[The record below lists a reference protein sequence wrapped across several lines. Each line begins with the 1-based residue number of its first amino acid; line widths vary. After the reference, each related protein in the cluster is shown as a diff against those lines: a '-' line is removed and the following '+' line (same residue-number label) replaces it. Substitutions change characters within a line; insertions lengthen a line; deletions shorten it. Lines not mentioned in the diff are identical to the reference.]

1 MPENKILLIADALDV
16 ARIAISNQFKGIYEV
31 LEAADGK
38 TALDIIKKQAGELD
52 IILMNV
58 DLPEI
63 SGYEI
68 LDYMSESG
76 LISKIPVVAAS
87 FDINDEK
94 TALAK
99 GAWDFIDINTNSDT
113 LTIRTENVVNRIT
126 IAKITAQKAELD
138 AKTQALR
145 YLNDM
150 PTAFF
155 ALKLEN
161 GLLVS
166 DYCNKAFIS
175 DFGRDESSALNN
187 LALAAG
193 PDFLNNLTETALSPE
208 RHQNSNS
215 LYITYNNK
223 YYSIYYYSPRIN
235 YCACLIHDITENKRL
250 QERNIRALER
260 ENKLLQETAV
270 QSMRYELIMSQ
281 TGAVVFDFDL
291 SKGTSYIS
299 SNIADYSFRYDIFSI
314 GSTIINPASIH
325 PRDRSDFISEF
336 TDRILVSHSESV
348 TSTARF
354 EQNNG
359 SFIWCR
365 ISASC
370 SYSEDGSLKHFFG
383 TILNVNNEQEY
394 LNRLRREA
402 EFDIT
407 TGIFN
412 KQTFFMETRRLL
424 DQYVDDDFCIIRFDI
439 DNFKLINELFGH
451 DEGDKVLTHIASSLE
466 NILMNYSRRS
476 YGRLEADIF
485 CICIKKEDTPNVLEM
500 VTHITDNYPLDFD
513 MLITTGIYEITE
525 RNLSIDVMCDRA
537 HLASKT
543 IKGNYITRTA
553 YFDEKLHESILNEQV
568 IISIMNTALEEKQ
581 FIVYYQPKFHISNN
595 SICGAEAL
603 VRWIHPERGMIYPD
617 KFIPVF
623 ERSGFIMKLDEYVW
637 ERVCSD
643 MRENLDLGKKVLPVS
658 VNISKIN
665 LYNPR
670 LCDTLIGLVEKYNIP
685 VGLFQLELTESAFTD
700 NKFVLINVM
709 ERLKNYGFTVMMDDF
724 GSGYSSLNMLKEI
737 PVDVLKIDLHFL
749 SGDDESG
756 KGGKILS
763 SVITMAKW
771 LNMHVITEGI
781 ETKSQV
787 DFLRS
792 IGCEDG
798 QGYYFAKPMTRA
810 DYEKLVET
818 GADQKEECYLA
829 AKEFDIEELWNPNSK
844 LSVLFNTIMSAFGI
858 FEMNSGKVQPI
869 RLNDQFFEMIG
880 CSRGSITDLQADSVF
895 NAYTD
900 QDKNVVNALFRT
912 ALMTKNISESTFR
925 RSMPNGDFIRIQ
937 TKVRYIAGN
946 EENSVYFVVMNDVTK
961 EYRYE
966 EQLKAAHEQ
975 LQKANEQLRLKYN
988 YERQFRD
995 AVNASNILYCESDL
1009 TDNIVTDVKG
1019 IYAAENKMR
1028 VNSNYDKTAAAFIRH
1043 SVHPDDTGIAQ
1054 ALFRRDKLIA
1064 AFESGQTELSGEYR
1078 SDLESSGEYVWLE
1091 TVCTIFRSDING
1103 HICFSASIKNIDNKK
1118 QAELGL
1124 RENNNKDLITGL
1136 YNTAAFQ
1143 SKVGERINN
1152 SSECS
1157 FVIVDIDNFRRLN
1170 DNFGRTAADHTL
1182 KGVADSINSFLPE
1195 NAFAARSGGDE
1206 FLIFID
1212 GDITPEKASDI
1223 TENICKQIGTISPDD
1238 GKTFISASAGITVCS
1253 CIGAS
1258 FDMLYRNADRALYFA
1273 KRKGK
1278 NRYAVYSDDITAER
1292 PKILVADDLGMHRQI
1307 LINLLS
1313 SKYNIIEAADGV
1325 EALEIIRSQSDISLI
1340 ILDNIM
1346 PKMTGLELLEII
1358 KNEPV
1363 AADIPVIMVTMCS
1376 EPEIKL
1382 KALDLGVTY
1391 FIDKPYDSEIVRK
1404 LTDNIIMQK

>member
-1 MPENKILLIADALDV
+1 MPENKLMLIADALDV

-31 LEAADGK
+31 LEAADGR
-38 TALDIIKKQAGELD
+38 TALDIIKSRSDELD
-52 IILMNV
+52 IILINTA
-58 DLPEI
+58 LPEI
-63 SGYEI
+63 SGLEI
-68 LDYMSESG
+68 LDYMSENG

-87 FDINDEK
+87 FDENEEK
-94 TALAK
+94 KALAK
-99 GAWDFIDINTNSDT
+99 GAWDFIDISKDSAT
-113 LTIRTENVVNRIT
+113 LTIRTENVLNRIT
-126 IAKITAQKAELD
+126 IAKITTQKAELD
-138 AKTQALR
+138 AKTQAFH
-145 YLNDM
+145 YLDDM

-175 DFGRDESSALNN
+175 DFGTDESSALNN

-193 PDFLNNLTETALSPE
+193 PDFLNNLAETTQSHE

-215 LYITYNNK
+215 LYITHNDK
-223 YYSIYYYSPRIN
+223 YYNIYYYSPRRN

-250 QERNIRALER
+250 QEKNISALER
-260 ENKLLQETAV
+260 ENKLLQDTAV

-281 TGAVVFDFDL
+281 TGAVVFDFSED
-291 SKGTSYIS
+291 TSYIS
-299 SNIADYSFRYDIFSI
+299 SNIADYDFKYYLFNID
-314 GSTIINPASIH
+314 STIINLDSIH
-325 PRDRSDFISEF
+325 PRDRSDFITAFS
-336 TDRILVSHSESV
+336 DRILVSHSG
-348 TSTARF
+348 TATATARF
-354 EQNNG
+354 EQNSG

-370 SYSEDGSLKHFFG
+370 YYSEDGSLKHIFG

-394 LNRLRREA
+394 LDRLRREA

-412 KQTFFMETRRLL
+412 KQTFFLETRRLL
-424 DQYVDDDFCIIRFDI
+424 DQYVNNDFCIIRFDI

-451 DEGDKVLTHIASSLE
+451 DEGDKVLTHIASRLE
-466 NILMNYSRRS
+466 NMLMDYDRRS

-485 CICIKKEDTPNVLEM
+485 CICIKKEDTPEILEK
-500 VTHITDNYPLDFD
+500 VSRIIDDYPLDFD
-513 MLITTGIYEITE
+513 MLITTGVYEITE

-568 IISIMNTALEEKQ
+568 ITSLMNAAIEEKQ
-581 FIVYYQPKFHISNN
+581 FLVYYQPKFHISNN

-623 ERSGFIMKLDEYVW
+623 ERNGFIMKLDEYVW
-637 ERVCSD
+637 ERVCAD
-643 MRENLDLGKKVLPVS
+643 MRENLDMGKMVLPVS

-685 VGLFQLELTESAFTD
+685 VQLFQLELTESAFTD

-810 DYEKLVET
+810 DYEQLVEN
-818 GADQKEECYLA
+818 GIDQKEECYLA
-829 AKEFDIEELWNPNSK
+829 AKELDIEELWNPNSK

-880 CSRGSITDLQADSVF
+880 SSRDSFNDHQANSIF
-895 NAYTD
+895 NAYTA
-900 QDKNVVNALFRT
+900 QDNNVVQALFRT
-912 ALMTKNISESTFR
+912 ALMTKNVSESTFR
-925 RSMPNGDFIRIQ
+925 RSMPNGDFIRIH

-975 LQKANEQLRLKYN
+975 LQKANEQLRMKYN

-995 AVNASNILYCESDL
+995 AINASNILYCESDL

-1019 IYAAENKMR
+1019 IYAATNRIRLNM
-1028 VNSNYDKTAAAFIRH
+1028 NYDKTAAAIIKRN
-1043 SVHPDDTGIAQ
+1043 VHPDDTAAAD
-1054 ALFRRDKLIA
+1054 ALFRRDKLLA

-1078 SDLESSGEYVWLE
+1078 SLLEASGEYVWLE
-1091 TVCTIFRSDING
+1091 AYCSLFRSDING
-1103 HICFSASIKNIDNKK
+1103 HICFSFSIKNINHKK
-1118 QAELGL
+1118 QAELDL
-1124 RENNNKDLITGL
+1124 RENNNKDLVTGL

-1143 SKVGERINN
+1143 LMVEKHIKSGTD
-1152 SSECS
+1152 CS
-1157 FVIVDIDNFRRLN
+1157 LIIVDIDNFRRLN
-1170 DNFGRTAADHTL
+1170 EKFGRTAADRTL
-1182 KGVADSINSFLPE
+1182 KGVADSINMFLPE
-1195 NAFAARSGGDE
+1195 NAFASRSGGDE

-1212 GDITPEKASDI
+1212 GPMTSEKITEI
-1223 TENICKQIGTISPDD
+1223 TENICKQIGTLSPDES
-1238 GKTFISASAGITVCS
+1238 KTFISASAGITICS
-1253 CIGAS
+1253 SIGAS

-1278 NRYAVYSDDITAER
+1278 NRYAIYSDDITSER

-1313 SKYNIIEAADGV
+1313 PKYDIIEAENGA
-1325 EALEIIRSQSDISLI
+1325 EALEIIRSENNISLI

-1346 PKMTGLELLEII
+1346 PKMTGIELLEIM
-1358 KNEPV
+1358 KDDPCLT
-1363 AADIPVIMVTMCS
+1363 DIPVIMVTMCS

-1391 FIDKPYDSEIVRK
+1391 FIDKPFDSEVVRK
-1404 LTDNIIMQK
+1404 LTDNIIQQK